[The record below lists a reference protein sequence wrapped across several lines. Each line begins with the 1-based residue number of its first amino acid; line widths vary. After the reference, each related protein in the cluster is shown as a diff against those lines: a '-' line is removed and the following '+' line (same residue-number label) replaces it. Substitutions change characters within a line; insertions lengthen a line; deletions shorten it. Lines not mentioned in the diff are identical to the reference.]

1 MGISK
6 NDLLLENK
14 KLESTI
20 DIVRKQI
27 STLSTDLYDKETKLK
42 EFQKM
47 MWDNKAELDP
57 AEMKTLRTSND
68 LEVFFLE
75 QKAKKFKKLYSIQ
88 NKPYFAR
95 IDFKTNET
103 EDKIYIGIT
112 NVEEDLNYYV
122 YDWRSPICSMFYDY
136 GVGQANYKSPDG
148 IVEGEITL
156 KRQYQI
162 NNGKLDNV
170 FDTTIN
176 IDDEVLQSVLKEN
189 SSEHMKNIVNT
200 IQQEQNAVI
209 RDDKTNNLIVQGIAG
224 SGKTSVALH
233 RIAYLLYKLDYLTS
247 NNVLIFSPNN
257 IFKEYIGN
265 VLPEL
270 GEDNTLIT
278 TFHEFASTYIKEY
291 YRVEPYSEFL
301 ARYYK
306 NEYQNNELIKYKLSD
321 NIIQILENYAKTIT
335 NLTRFIND
343 ITYKEQTISKEEL
356 NDLLKNRYNKF
367 NLFDRFDYI
376 AEKIN
381 NRYYSGKKQ
390 DNVRIKSLLLKN
402 INTTTNM
409 KDIYKSF
416 YDSQEFLNDYNGYFN
431 RNENIKN
438 LNKKVLNYE
447 DSTLFIYLK
456 FLLTNI
462 PYRVSTKLVVIDEAQ
477 DYTLLQYKIIKI
489 LFRNSDFTILGDI
502 NQTINP
508 FYKYDNLNILENIF
522 DGVSKYVEL
531 NKTYRS
537 SPEIIEYSNK
547 ILNLKHSSAVRRNNN
562 IPVEI
567 FDTLDYEIL
576 IDKINYLKNKYNSV
590 AVITK
595 SIEEANLIH
604 DNIQEQI
611 SDINIVDLDTEKFN
625 KNLIIIPAY
634 ASKGLEFD
642 SVIIINN
649 FDKDK
654 YLYYVAVT
662 RSQHELI
669 IFNSTK

>member
-68 LEVFFLE
+68 LEIFFLE

-200 IQQEQNAVI
+200 IQQEQNIVI

-233 RIAYLLYKLDYLTS
+233 RIAYLLYKLEYLTS

-390 DNVRIKSLLLKN
+390 EKVRLKSLLLKN

-447 DSTLFIYLK
+447 DSTLFIYL
-456 FLLTNI
+456 
-462 PYRVSTKLVVIDEAQ
+462 S
-477 DYTLLQYKIIKI
+477 
-489 LFRNSDFTILGDI
+489 
-502 NQTINP
+502 
-508 FYKYDNLNILENIF
+508 
-522 DGVSKYVEL
+522 
-531 NKTYRS
+531 
-537 SPEIIEYSNK
+537 
-547 ILNLKHSSAVRRNNN
+547 
-562 IPVEI
+562 
-567 FDTLDYEIL
+567 
-576 IDKINYLKNKYNSV
+576 
-590 AVITK
+590 
-595 SIEEANLIH
+595 
-604 DNIQEQI
+604 
-611 SDINIVDLDTEKFN
+611 
-625 KNLIIIPAY
+625 
-634 ASKGLEFD
+634 
-642 SVIIINN
+642 
-649 FDKDK
+649 
-654 YLYYVAVT
+654 
-662 RSQHELI
+662 
-669 IFNSTK
+669 

>member
-200 IQQEQNAVI
+200 IQQEQNIVI

-233 RIAYLLYKLDYLTS
+233 RIAYLLYKLEYLTS

-321 NIIQILENYAKTIT
+321 NIIPILENYAKTIT

-381 NRYYSGKKQ
+381 NRYYNGKKQ

-477 DYTLLQYKIIKI
+477 DYTLLQYKIIKL
-489 LFRNSDFTILGDI
+489 LFRNTDFTILGDI

-590 AVITK
+590 AIITK

-611 SDINIVDLDTEKFN
+611 SDINIVDIDTEKFN

>member
-1 MGISK
+1 MSISK

-27 STLSTDLYDKETKLK
+27 SILSTDLYDKETKLR

-95 IDFKTNET
+95 IDFKTNIT

-136 GVGQANYKSPDG
+136 GVGPASYNSPDG
-148 IVEGEITL
+148 KIDGEITL

-162 NNGKLDNV
+162 SDGKLNNV

-200 IQQEQNAVI
+200 IQQEQNVVI

-233 RIAYLLYKLDYLTS
+233 RIAYLLYKLEYLNS

-306 NEYQNNELIKYKLSD
+306 NEYQNNDLIKYKLSD
-321 NIIQILENYAKTIT
+321 NIISILENYAKTIT

-343 ITYKEQTISKEEL
+343 ITYKEQIIPKEEL

-390 DNVRIKSLLLKN
+390 DKVRLKSLLLKN

-456 FLLTNI
+456 FLLTSI

-477 DYTLLQYKIIKI
+477 DYTLLQYKIIKL
-489 LFRNSDFTILGDI
+489 LFRNTDFTILGDV

-508 FYKYDNLNILENIF
+508 FYKYNNLNVLENIF
-522 DGVSKYVEL
+522 DGISKYVEL

-547 ILNLKHSSAVRRNNN
+547 ILDLKHSSAVRRNNN
-562 IPVEI
+562 IPVKI
-567 FDTLDYEIL
+567 YDKLDYNLL
-576 IDKINYLKNKYNSV
+576 INKINELKDKYNSV
-590 AVITK
+590 ALITK
-595 SIEEANLIH
+595 SIEEAQIVY
-604 DNIQEQI
+604 DNIKNKI
-611 SDINIVDLDTEKFN
+611 NDINIVDIDTDKFN
-625 KNLIIIPAY
+625 KNFLIIPAY

-642 SVIIINN
+642 SVIIVNN

-669 IFNSTK
+669 IFNNK

>member
-6 NDLLLENK
+6 NDLLLEIK
-14 KLESTI
+14 RLESTI
-20 DIVRKQI
+20 DIIRNEI
-27 STLSTDLYDKETKLK
+27 SNLSTDLYDKETKLR

-68 LEVFFLE
+68 MEVFFLE
-75 QKAKKFKKLYSIQ
+75 QKAKKFKKLYQIK
-88 NKPYFAR
+88 NKPYFGR
-95 IDFKTNET
+95 IDFEVIEGKNEV
-103 EDKIYIGIT
+103 YIGIT
-112 NVEEDLNYYV
+112 NVEKNLNYYV
-122 YDWRSPICSMFYDY
+122 YDWRSPICSLFYDF
-136 GVGQANYKSPDG
+136 GVEDAYYIAPEGRIDG
-148 IVEGEITL
+148 KVTL

-162 NNGKLDNV
+162 KDAVLDNV

-176 IDDEVLQSVLKEN
+176 IDDDVLQTVLKEN

-200 IQQEQNAVI
+200 IQKEQNEVI

-233 RIAYLLYKLDYLTS
+233 RIAYLLYKLEYLNS

-257 IFKEYIGN
+257 IFQEYISN

-278 TFHEFASTYIKEY
+278 TFHEFASKYISEY
-291 YRVEPYSEFL
+291 WRVEPYSEFL

-306 NEYQNNELIKYKLSD
+306 KELQNNELIKFKLSD
-321 NIIQILENYAKTIT
+321 KIITLLEKYA
-335 NLTRFIND
+335 NMLTKLCCFTND
-343 ITYKEQTISKEEL
+343 IVYQEQIIDKHEL
-356 NDLLKNRYNKF
+356 NELLKETFSKF
-367 NLFDRFDYI
+367 NLFDRFDFI

-381 NRYYSGKKQ
+381 NRYFKGKKQ
-390 DNVRIKSLLLKN
+390 DRVRIKSLLLKN
-402 INTTTNM
+402 INVTTNI
-409 KDIYKSF
+409 KTLYKEF
-416 YDSQEFLNDYNGYFN
+416 FDSQEFLESYDGYFN

-447 DSTLFIYLK
+447 DSSLFIYLK
-456 FLLTNI
+456 FLLTSI
-462 PYRVSTKLVVIDEAQ
+462 PYKVSTKLVVIDEAQ
-477 DYTLLQYKIIKI
+477 DYTLLQYKIIKSI
-489 LFRNSDFTILGDI
+489 FKNANFTILGDI

-508 FYKYDNLNILENIF
+508 YYKYENLNIIEDLFSN
-522 DGVSKYVEL
+522 VSKYIEL

-537 SPEIIEYSNK
+537 SKEIIEYSNN
-547 ILNLKHSSAVRRNNN
+547 ILGLNHACAVRRENNV
-562 IPVEI
+562 PVRI
-567 FDTLDYEIL
+567 YDKLDYDL
-576 IDKINYLKNKYNSV
+576 LVTNINELRKKYNKV

-595 SIEEANLIH
+595 SIDEAKLIKEH
-604 DNIQEQI
+604 IVGSI
-611 SDINIVDLDTEKFN
+611 IDIDIVDIDSENFN
-625 KNLIIIPAY
+625 KNLLIIPAY
-634 ASKGLEFD
+634 AAKGLEFD

-649 FDKDK
+649 FNEDK

-669 IFNSTK
+669 IFNSTN

>member
-1 MGISK
+1 MSISK
-6 NDLLLENK
+6 NDLLLEK
-14 KLESTI
+14 QKLESTI
-20 DIVRKQI
+20 SIVRKQI
-27 STLSTDLYDKETKLK
+27 SILSADLYDKETKLR

-57 AEMKTLRTSND
+57 AEMKTLRSSND

-95 IDFKTNET
+95 IDFKTNNIL
-103 EDKIYIGIT
+103 DKIYIGIT

-136 GVGQANYKSPDG
+136 GVGVASYNSPDG
-148 IVEGEITL
+148 KIDGEIIL

-162 NNGKLDNV
+162 SDGKLDNV

-176 IDDEVLQSVLKEN
+176 IDDDVLQSVLKEN

-200 IQQEQNAVI
+200 IQQEQNVVI

-233 RIAYLLYKLDYLTS
+233 RIAYLLYKLEYLNS

-306 NEYQNNELIKYKLSD
+306 NEYQNNDLIKYKLSD
-321 NIIQILENYAKTIT
+321 EIIPILENYAKTIT
-335 NLTRFIND
+335 NLTRFINN
-343 ITYKEQTISKEEL
+343 ITYKEQVIDKEEL
-356 NDLLKNRYNKF
+356 NDLLHNRYNKF

-381 NRYYSGKKQ
+381 NRYYDGKKQ
-390 DNVRIKSLLLKN
+390 DKVRLKALLLKN
-402 INTTTNM
+402 INITIKM

-416 YDSQEFLNDYNGYFN
+416 FDSQEFLNNYKGYFN
-431 RNENIKN
+431 RSENIKK

-456 FLLTNI
+456 FLLSSI

-477 DYTLLQYKIIKI
+477 DYTLLQYKIIKL
-489 LFRNSDFTILGDI
+489 LFRNTDFTILGDV

-508 FYKYDNLNILENIF
+508 FYKYDNLNILEDVF
-522 DGVSKYVEL
+522 DGESKYVEL

-547 ILNLKHSSAVRRNNN
+547 ILGLKYFSAVRRNNN
-562 IPVEI
+562 IPVKVY
-567 FDTLDYEIL
+567 DKVDYKL
-576 IDKINYLKNKYNSV
+576 LTDKINDLRSKYNSV
-590 AVITK
+590 ALITK
-595 SIEEANLIH
+595 SIEEAQIIY
-604 DNIQEQI
+604 DNIKSNI
-611 SDINIVDLDTEKFN
+611 SDINIVDIDTDKFN
-625 KNLIIIPAY
+625 KNFLIIPAY

-669 IFNSTK
+669 IFNNN

>member
-1 MGISK
+1 MSISK

-27 STLSTDLYDKETKLK
+27 SILSTDLYDKETKLR

-95 IDFKTNET
+95 IDFKTNIT

-148 IVEGEITL
+148 IIEGEITL

-162 NNGKLDNV
+162 SDGKLDNV

-200 IQQEQNAVI
+200 IQQEQNVVI

-233 RIAYLLYKLDYLTS
+233 RIAYLLYKLEYLNS

-306 NEYQNNELIKYKLSD
+306 NEYQNNDLIKYKLSD
-321 NIIQILENYAKTIT
+321 NIIPILENYAKTIT

-343 ITYKEQTISKEEL
+343 IKYKEQIISKEEL

-390 DNVRIKSLLLKN
+390 EKVRLKSLLLKN

-409 KDIYKSF
+409 KDVYKSF

-431 RNENIKN
+431 RNEHIKN

-456 FLLTNI
+456 FLLTSI

-477 DYTLLQYKIIKI
+477 DYTLLQYKIIKL
-489 LFRNSDFTILGDI
+489 LFRNTDFTILGDV

-522 DGVSKYVEL
+522 DGISKYVEL

-547 ILNLKHSSAVRRNNN
+547 ILDLKHSSAVRRNNN
-562 IPVEI
+562 IPI
-567 FDTLDYEIL
+567 KTYDKLDYNLL
-576 IDKINYLKNKYNSV
+576 INKINELKYKYNSV
-590 AVITK
+590 AIITK
-595 SIEEANLIH
+595 SIDEAQIVYG
-604 DNIQEQI
+604 NIKNI
-611 SDINIVDLDTEKFN
+611 INDINIVDIDTDKFN
-625 KNLIIIPAY
+625 KNFLIIPAY

-669 IFNSTK
+669 IFNNK

>member
-1 MGISK
+1 MSISK
-6 NDLLLENK
+6 NDLLLEK
-14 KLESTI
+14 QKLESTI
-20 DIVRKQI
+20 SIVRKQI
-27 STLSTDLYDKETKLK
+27 SILSADLYDKETKLR

-57 AEMKTLRTSND
+57 AEMKTLRSSND

-95 IDFKTNET
+95 IDFKTNNILN
-103 EDKIYIGIT
+103 KIYIGIT

-136 GVGQANYKSPDG
+136 GVGVASYNSPDG
-148 IVEGEITL
+148 KIDGEIIL

-162 NNGKLDNV
+162 SDGKLDNV

-176 IDDEVLQSVLKEN
+176 IDDDVLQSVLKEN

-200 IQQEQNAVI
+200 IQQEQNVVI

-233 RIAYLLYKLDYLTS
+233 RIAYLLYKLEYLNS

-306 NEYQNNELIKYKLSD
+306 NEYQNNDLIKYKLSD
-321 NIIQILENYAKTIT
+321 EIIPILENYAKTII
-335 NLTRFIND
+335 NLTRFINN
-343 ITYKEQTISKEEL
+343 ITYKEQVIDKEEL
-356 NDLLKNRYNKF
+356 NDLLHNRYNKF

-381 NRYYSGKKQ
+381 NRYYDGKKQ
-390 DNVRIKSLLLKN
+390 DKVRLKALLLKN
-402 INTTTNM
+402 INITIKM

-416 YDSQEFLNDYNGYFN
+416 FDSQEFLNNYKGYFN
-431 RNENIKN
+431 RSENIKN

-456 FLLTNI
+456 FLLSSI

-477 DYTLLQYKIIKI
+477 DYTLLQYKIIKL
-489 LFRNSDFTILGDI
+489 LFRNTDFTILGDV

-508 FYKYDNLNILENIF
+508 FYKYDNLNILEDVF
-522 DGVSKYVEL
+522 DGESKYVEL

-547 ILNLKHSSAVRRNNN
+547 ILGLKHFSAVRRNNN
-562 IPVEI
+562 IPVKVY
-567 FDTLDYEIL
+567 DKVDYKLL
-576 IDKINYLKNKYNSV
+576 IDKINNLRSKYNSV
-590 AVITK
+590 ALITK
-595 SIEEANLIH
+595 SIEEAQIIY
-604 DNIQEQI
+604 DNIKSNI
-611 SDINIVDLDTEKFN
+611 SDINIVDIDTDKFN
-625 KNLIIIPAY
+625 KNFLIIPAY

-669 IFNSTK
+669 IFNNN

>member
-1 MGISK
+1 MSISK
-6 NDLLLENK
+6 NDLLLEK
-14 KLESTI
+14 QKLESTI
-20 DIVRKQI
+20 SIVRKQI
-27 STLSTDLYDKETKLK
+27 SILSADLYDKETKLR

-57 AEMKTLRTSND
+57 AEMKTLRSSND

-95 IDFKTNET
+95 IDFKTNNIL
-103 EDKIYIGIT
+103 DKIYIGIT

-136 GVGQANYKSPDG
+136 GVGVASYNSPDG
-148 IVEGEITL
+148 KIDGEIIL

-162 NNGKLDNV
+162 SDGKLDNV

-176 IDDEVLQSVLKEN
+176 IDDDVLQKVLKEN

-200 IQQEQNAVI
+200 IQQEQNVVI

-233 RIAYLLYKLDYLTS
+233 RIAYLLYKLEYLNS

-291 YRVEPYSEFL
+291 YRVESYSEFL

-306 NEYQNNELIKYKLSD
+306 NEYQNNDLIKYKLSD
-321 NIIQILENYAKTIT
+321 EIIPILENYAKTIT
-335 NLTRFIND
+335 NLTRFINN
-343 ITYKEQTISKEEL
+343 ITYKEQVIDKEEL
-356 NDLLKNRYNKF
+356 NDLLHNRYNKF
-367 NLFDRFDYI
+367 NLFDKFDYI

-381 NRYYSGKKQ
+381 NRYYDGKKQ
-390 DNVRIKSLLLKN
+390 DKVRLKALLLKN
-402 INTTTNM
+402 INITIKM

-416 YDSQEFLNDYNGYFN
+416 FDSQEFLNNYKGYFN

-456 FLLTNI
+456 FLLSNI

-477 DYTLLQYKIIKI
+477 DYTLLQYKIIKL
-489 LFRNSDFTILGDI
+489 LFRNTDFTILGDV

-508 FYKYDNLNILENIF
+508 FYKYNNLNMLENVF

-547 ILNLKHSSAVRRNNN
+547 ILGLKYFSAVRRNNN
-562 IPVEI
+562 IPVKVY
-567 FDTLDYEIL
+567 DKVDYKL
-576 IDKINYLKNKYNSV
+576 LTDKINDLRSKYNSV
-590 AVITK
+590 ALITK
-595 SIEEANLIH
+595 SIEEA
-604 DNIQEQI
+604 QI
-611 SDINIVDLDTEKFN
+611 IYDNIVDIDTDKFN
-625 KNLIIIPAY
+625 KNFLIIPAY

-669 IFNSTK
+669 IFNNN

>member
-1 MGISK
+1 MSISK

-27 STLSTDLYDKETKLK
+27 SILSTDLYDKETKLR

-95 IDFKTNET
+95 IDFKTNIT

-148 IVEGEITL
+148 IIEGEITL

-162 NNGKLDNV
+162 SDGKLDNV
-170 FDTTIN
+170 FDTNIN

-189 SSEHMKNIVNT
+189 SSEYMKNIVNT
-200 IQQEQNAVI
+200 IQQEQNVVI

-233 RIAYLLYKLDYLTS
+233 RIAYLLYKLEYLNS

-306 NEYQNNELIKYKLSD
+306 NEYQNNDLIKYKLSD
-321 NIIQILENYAKTIT
+321 EIIPILENYAKTIT

-343 ITYKEQTISKEEL
+343 ITYKEQIISKEEL

-390 DNVRIKSLLLKN
+390 EKVRLKSLLLKN
-402 INTTTNM
+402 INTSTNM
-409 KDIYKSF
+409 KDVYKSF

-456 FLLTNI
+456 FLLTSI

-477 DYTLLQYKIIKI
+477 DYTLLQYKIIKL
-489 LFRNSDFTILGDI
+489 LFRNTDFTILGDV

-522 DGVSKYVEL
+522 DGISKYVEL

-537 SPEIIEYSNK
+537 TPEIIEYSNK
-547 ILNLKHSSAVRRNNN
+547 ILDLKHSSAVRRNNN
-562 IPVEI
+562 IPI
-567 FDTLDYEIL
+567 KTYDKLDYNLL
-576 IDKINYLKNKYNSV
+576 INKINELKYKYNSV
-590 AVITK
+590 AIITK
-595 SIEEANLIH
+595 SIDEAQIVYG
-604 DNIQEQI
+604 NIKNKI
-611 SDINIVDLDTEKFN
+611 NDINIVDIDTDKFN
-625 KNLIIIPAY
+625 KNFLIIPAY

-669 IFNSTK
+669 IFNNK

>member
-189 SSEHMKNIVNT
+189 SSEYMKNIVNT
-200 IQQEQNAVI
+200 IQQEQNVVI

-390 DNVRIKSLLLKN
+390 DNVRIKSLLLKT

-409 KDIYKSF
+409 KDIYISF

>member
-200 IQQEQNAVI
+200 IQQEQNIVI

-233 RIAYLLYKLDYLTS
+233 RIAYLLYKLEYLTS

-291 YRVEPYSEFL
+291 YRVEPYCEFL

-376 AEKIN
+376 VEKIN

-489 LFRNSDFTILGDI
+489 LFRNTDFTILGDI

-537 SPEIIEYSNK
+537 SSKIIEYSNK

-611 SDINIVDLDTEKFN
+611 SDINIVDIDTEKFN

-669 IFNSTK
+669 IFNIK

>member
-1 MGISK
+1 MSISK

-27 STLSTDLYDKETKLK
+27 SILSTDLYDKETKLR

-95 IDFKTNET
+95 IDFKTNIT

-148 IVEGEITL
+148 IIEGEITL

-162 NNGKLDNV
+162 SDGKLDNV

-176 IDDEVLQSVLKEN
+176 IDDEVLQTVLKEN
-189 SSEHMKNIVNT
+189 SSEYMKNIVNT
-200 IQQEQNAVI
+200 IQQEQNVVI

-233 RIAYLLYKLDYLTS
+233 RIAYLLYKLEYLNS

-306 NEYQNNELIKYKLSD
+306 NEYQNNDLIKYKLSD
-321 NIIQILENYAKTIT
+321 NIIPILENYAKTIT

-343 ITYKEQTISKEEL
+343 ITYKEQIISKEEL
-356 NDLLKNRYNKF
+356 NNLLKNRYNKF

-390 DNVRIKSLLLKN
+390 EKVRLKSLLLKN
-402 INTTTNM
+402 INTSTNM
-409 KDIYKSF
+409 KDVYKSF

-456 FLLTNI
+456 FLLTSI

-477 DYTLLQYKIIKI
+477 DYTLLQYKIIKL
-489 LFRNSDFTILGDI
+489 LFRNTDFTILGDV

-522 DGVSKYVEL
+522 DGISKYVEL

-547 ILNLKHSSAVRRNNN
+547 ILDLKHSSAVRRNNN
-562 IPVEI
+562 IPI
-567 FDTLDYEIL
+567 KTYDKLDYNLL
-576 IDKINYLKNKYNSV
+576 INKINELKYKYNNVAIITRSIDEAQIVYGNIKNKIN
-590 AVITK
+590 
-595 SIEEANLIH
+595 
-604 DNIQEQI
+604 
-611 SDINIVDLDTEKFN
+611 DINIVDIDTDKFN
-625 KNLIIIPAY
+625 KNFLIIPAY

-669 IFNSTK
+669 IFNNK

>member
-200 IQQEQNAVI
+200 IQQEQNIVI

-233 RIAYLLYKLDYLTS
+233 RIAYLLYKLEYLTS

-376 AEKIN
+376 VEKIN

-477 DYTLLQYKIIKI
+477 DYTLLQYEIIKL
-489 LFRNSDFTILGDI
+489 LFRNTDFTILGDI

-508 FYKYDNLNILENIF
+508 FYKYNNLNILENIF

-595 SIEEANLIH
+595 SIEEANLIY

-611 SDINIVDLDTEKFN
+611 SDINIVDIDTEKFN

-649 FDKDK
+649 FDKNK

>member
-1 MGISK
+1 MSISK

-27 STLSTDLYDKETKLK
+27 SILSTDLYDKETKLR

-95 IDFKTNET
+95 IDFKTNIT

-148 IVEGEITL
+148 IIEGEITL

-162 NNGKLDNV
+162 SDGKLDNV

-176 IDDEVLQSVLKEN
+176 IDDEVLQTVLKEN
-189 SSEHMKNIVNT
+189 SSEYMKNIVNT
-200 IQQEQNAVI
+200 IQQEQNVVI

-233 RIAYLLYKLDYLTS
+233 RIAYLLYKLEYLNS

-306 NEYQNNELIKYKLSD
+306 NEYQNNDLIKYKLSD
-321 NIIQILENYAKTIT
+321 NIISILENYAKTIT

-343 ITYKEQTISKEEL
+343 ITYKEQIISKEEL
-356 NDLLKNRYNKF
+356 NNLLKNRYNKF

-390 DNVRIKSLLLKN
+390 EKVRLKSLLLKN
-402 INTTTNM
+402 INTSTNM
-409 KDIYKSF
+409 KDVYKSF

-456 FLLTNI
+456 FLLTSI

-477 DYTLLQYKIIKI
+477 DYTLLQYKIIKL
-489 LFRNSDFTILGDI
+489 LFRNTDFTILGDV

-522 DGVSKYVEL
+522 DGISKYVEL

-547 ILNLKHSSAVRRNNN
+547 ILDLKHSSAVRRNNN
-562 IPVEI
+562 IPI
-567 FDTLDYEIL
+567 KTYDKLDYNLL
-576 IDKINYLKNKYNSV
+576 INKINELKYKYNSV
-590 AVITK
+590 AIITK
-595 SIEEANLIH
+595 SIDEAQIVYG
-604 DNIQEQI
+604 NIKNKI
-611 SDINIVDLDTEKFN
+611 NDINIVDIDTDKFN
-625 KNLIIIPAY
+625 KNFLIIPAY

-669 IFNSTK
+669 IFNNK

>member
-1 MGISK
+1 MSISK

-27 STLSTDLYDKETKLK
+27 SILSTDLYDKETKLR

-95 IDFKTNET
+95 IDFKTNIT

-148 IVEGEITL
+148 IIEGEITL

-162 NNGKLDNV
+162 SDGKLDNV

-176 IDDEVLQSVLKEN
+176 IDDEVLQTVLKEN
-189 SSEHMKNIVNT
+189 SSEYMKNIVNT
-200 IQQEQNAVI
+200 IQQEQNIVI

-233 RIAYLLYKLDYLTS
+233 RIAYLLYKLEYLNS

-306 NEYQNNELIKYKLSD
+306 NEYQNNDLIKYKLSD
-321 NIIQILENYAKTIT
+321 NIIPILENYAKTIT

-343 ITYKEQTISKEEL
+343 ITYKEQIISKEEL

-390 DNVRIKSLLLKN
+390 EKVRLKSLLLKN
-402 INTTTNM
+402 INTSTNM
-409 KDIYKSF
+409 KDVYKSF

-456 FLLTNI
+456 FLLTSI

-477 DYTLLQYKIIKI
+477 DYTLLQYKIIKL
-489 LFRNSDFTILGDI
+489 LFRNTDFTILGDV

-522 DGVSKYVEL
+522 DGISKYVEL

-547 ILNLKHSSAVRRNNN
+547 ILDLKHSSAVRRNNN
-562 IPVEI
+562 IPI
-567 FDTLDYEIL
+567 KTYDKLDYNLL
-576 IDKINYLKNKYNSV
+576 INKINELKYKYNSV
-590 AVITK
+590 AIITK
-595 SIEEANLIH
+595 SIDEAQIVYG
-604 DNIQEQI
+604 NIKNKI
-611 SDINIVDLDTEKFN
+611 NDINIVDIDTDKFN
-625 KNLIIIPAY
+625 KNFLIIPAY

-669 IFNSTK
+669 IFNNK

>member
-200 IQQEQNAVI
+200 IQQEQNVVI

-343 ITYKEQTISKEEL
+343 ITYKEQTIPKEEL

-390 DNVRIKSLLLKN
+390 DNVRIKSLLLKT

-477 DYTLLQYKIIKI
+477 DYTLLQYKIIKL
-489 LFRNSDFTILGDI
+489 LFRNTDFTILGDI

-562 IPVEI
+562 IPVNI
-567 FDTLDYEIL
+567 FDKLDYNLL

-611 SDINIVDLDTEKFN
+611 SDINIVDIDTEKFN

-669 IFNSTK
+669 IFNTK

>member
-1 MGISK
+1 MSISK

-27 STLSTDLYDKETKLK
+27 SILSTDLYDKETKLR

-47 MWDNKAELDP
+47 MWDNKVELDP

-95 IDFKTNET
+95 IDFKTNIT

-148 IVEGEITL
+148 IIEGEITL

-162 NNGKLDNV
+162 SDGKLDNV

-200 IQQEQNAVI
+200 IQQEQHVVI

-233 RIAYLLYKLDYLTS
+233 RIAYLLYKLEYLNS

-291 YRVEPYSEFL
+291 YRVKPYSEFL

-306 NEYQNNELIKYKLSD
+306 NEYQNNDLIKYKLSD
-321 NIIQILENYAKTIT
+321 EIIPILENYAKTIT

-343 ITYKEQTISKEEL
+343 ITYKEQIISKEEL

-390 DNVRIKSLLLKN
+390 EKVRLKSLLLKN

-456 FLLTNI
+456 FLLTSI

-477 DYTLLQYKIIKI
+477 DYTLLQYKIIKL
-489 LFRNSDFTILGDI
+489 LFRNTDFTILGDV

-522 DGVSKYVEL
+522 DGISKYVEL

-547 ILNLKHSSAVRRNNN
+547 ILDLKHSSAVRRNNN
-562 IPVEI
+562 IPI
-567 FDTLDYEIL
+567 KTYDKLDYNLL
-576 IDKINYLKNKYNSV
+576 INKINELKYKYNSV
-590 AVITK
+590 AIITK
-595 SIEEANLIH
+595 SIEEAQIVYG
-604 DNIQEQI
+604 NIKNKI
-611 SDINIVDLDTEKFN
+611 NDINIVDIDTDRFN
-625 KNLIIIPAY
+625 KNFLIIPAY

-669 IFNSTK
+669 IFNNK

>member
-1 MGISK
+1 MSISK

-20 DIVRKQI
+20 DVVREQI
-27 STLSTDLYDKETKLK
+27 SILSTDLYDKETKLR

-47 MWDNKAELDP
+47 MWDNKAELDT

-95 IDFKTNET
+95 IDFKTGSNLDE
-103 EDKIYIGIT
+103 IYIGIT
-112 NVEEDLNYYV
+112 NVEKNLNYYV
-122 YDWRSPICSMFYDY
+122 YDWRSPICSMFYDC
-136 GVGQANYKSPDG
+136 GVGSASYDSPDG
-148 IVEGEITL
+148 KIEGKITL

-176 IDDEVLQSVLKEN
+176 IDDDVLQSVLKEN
-189 SSEHMKNIVNT
+189 SSDHMKNIVNT
-200 IQQEQNAVI
+200 IQQEQNVVI

-233 RIAYLLYKLDYLTS
+233 RIAYLLYKLEYLNS
-247 NNVLIFSPNN
+247 NNILIFSPNN

-306 NEYQNNELIKYKLSD
+306 NEYQNNDLIKYKLSD
-321 NIIQILENYAKTIT
+321 EIVSVLENYAKTIT

-343 ITYKEQTISKEEL
+343 ITYKEQIIDKEEL
-356 NDLLKNRYNKF
+356 NDLLHHRYDKF

-381 NRYYSGKKQ
+381 NRYYNGKKQ
-390 DNVRIKSLLLKN
+390 DKVRIKSLLLKN
-402 INTTTNM
+402 INTTINM

-416 YDSQEFLNDYNGYFN
+416 FDSQEFLNNYKGYFN
-431 RNENIKN
+431 RSENIKN

-456 FLLTNI
+456 FLLSNI

-477 DYTLLQYKIIKI
+477 DYTLLQYKIIKL
-489 LFRNSDFTILGDI
+489 LFRNTDFTILGDV

-508 FYKYDNLNILENIF
+508 FYKYDNLNTLEDVF
-522 DGVSKYVEL
+522 DGESKYVEL

-547 ILNLKHSSAVRRNNN
+547 ILGLKHFSAVRRNNN
-562 IPVEI
+562 IPVKI
-567 FDTLDYEIL
+567 YDKVDYKLL
-576 IDKINYLKNKYNSV
+576 IDKINDLKSKYNSV
-590 AVITK
+590 ALITK
-595 SIEEANLIH
+595 SIEEAQIIY
-604 DNIQEQI
+604 DNIKSTI
-611 SDINIVDLDTEKFN
+611 SDINIVDTDKFN
-625 KNLIIIPAY
+625 KNFLIIPAY

-654 YLYYVAVT
+654 YLYYVATT

-669 IFNSTK
+669 IFNNN

>member
-1 MGISK
+1 MSISK

-20 DIVRKQI
+20 DIVRKQLSI
-27 STLSTDLYDKETKLK
+27 LSTDLYDKETKLR

-95 IDFKTNET
+95 IDFKTNIT

-148 IVEGEITL
+148 IIEGEITL

-162 NNGKLDNV
+162 SDGKLDNV

-176 IDDEVLQSVLKEN
+176 IDDEVLQTVLKEN
-189 SSEHMKNIVNT
+189 SSEYMKNIVNT
-200 IQQEQNAVI
+200 IQQEQNVVI

-233 RIAYLLYKLDYLTS
+233 RIAYLLYKLEYLNS

-306 NEYQNNELIKYKLSD
+306 NEYQNNDLIKYKLSD
-321 NIIQILENYAKTIT
+321 NIIPILENYAKTIT

-343 ITYKEQTISKEEL
+343 ITYKEQIISKEEL

-390 DNVRIKSLLLKN
+390 EKVRLKSLLLKN
-402 INTTTNM
+402 INTSTNM
-409 KDIYKSF
+409 KDVYKSF

-456 FLLTNI
+456 FLLTSI

-477 DYTLLQYKIIKI
+477 DYTLLQYKIIKL
-489 LFRNSDFTILGDI
+489 LFRNTDFTILGDV

-522 DGVSKYVEL
+522 DGISKYVEL

-547 ILNLKHSSAVRRNNN
+547 ILDLKHSSAVRRNNN
-562 IPVEI
+562 IPI
-567 FDTLDYEIL
+567 KTYDKLDYNLL
-576 IDKINYLKNKYNSV
+576 INKINELKYKYNSV
-590 AVITK
+590 AIITK
-595 SIEEANLIH
+595 SIDEAQIVYG
-604 DNIQEQI
+604 NIKNKI
-611 SDINIVDLDTEKFN
+611 NDINIVDIDTDKFN
-625 KNLIIIPAY
+625 KNFLIIPAY

-669 IFNSTK
+669 IFNNK

>member
-6 NDLLLENK
+6 SDLILENN

-20 DIVRKQI
+20 DIIRNEI
-27 STLSTDLYDKETKLK
+27 SNLSTDLYDKETKLR
-42 EFQKM
+42 EFQTM
-47 MWDNKAELDP
+47 MWDNRTELDP

-68 LEVFFLE
+68 MEVFFLE
-75 QKAKKFKKLYSIQ
+75 QKAKKFKKLYQVQ
-88 NKPYFAR
+88 NKPYFGR
-95 IDFKTNET
+95 IDFESTEGKNEV
-103 EDKIYIGIT
+103 YIGIT
-112 NVEEDLNYYV
+112 NVSNDLNYYV
-122 YDWRSPICSMFYDY
+122 YDWRSPICSMFYDF
-136 GVGQANYKSPDG
+136 GVEDAYYIAPEGKIDG
-148 IVEGEITL
+148 KITL

-162 NNGKLDNV
+162 KDAKLDNV
-170 FDTTIN
+170 FDTTMN
-176 IDDEVLQSVLKEN
+176 IDDDVLQNVLKEN

-200 IQQEQNAVI
+200 IQKEQNLVI

-233 RIAYLLYKLDYLTS
+233 RIAYLLYKIEYLNS

-257 IFKEYIGN
+257 IFQEYISN

-291 YRVEPYSEFL
+291 WRVEPYSLFL

-306 NEYQNNELIKYKLSD
+306 NEYQNNDLIKFKLSD
-321 NIIQILENYAKTIT
+321 EIVPILENYAKTIT
-335 NLTRFIND
+335 NLCRFTND
-343 ITYKEQTISKEEL
+343 ITYKEIIIDKNEL
-356 NDLLKNRYNKF
+356 NNLLKIRFDKF
-367 NLFDRFDYI
+367 NLFTRFDYI

-381 NRYYSGKKQ
+381 NRYFKGKKQ
-390 DNVRIKSLLLKN
+390 DKVRIKSLLLKS
-402 INTTTNM
+402 INVTTNL
-409 KDIYKSF
+409 KEIYKEF
-416 YDSQEFLNDYNGYFN
+416 FDSQEFLNAYTGYFN

-456 FLLTNI
+456 FLLTDI
-462 PYRVSTKLVVIDEAQ
+462 PYKVRTKLVVIDEAQ
-477 DYTLLQYKIIKI
+477 DYTYLQYKIIKT
-489 LFRNSDFTILGDI
+489 LFKNANFTILGDV

-508 FYKYDNLNILENIF
+508 FYKYDNLNILNDIF
-522 DGVSKYVEL
+522 NTSTKYIEL
-531 NKTYRS
+531 TKTYRS
-537 SPEIIEYSNK
+537 SKEIIDYSNK
-547 ILNLKHSSAVRRNNN
+547 ILGLDHTCAVRKENN
-562 IPVEI
+562 IPVKVYNEMNYNTLIKEI
-567 FDTLDYEIL
+567 
-576 IDKINYLKNKYNSV
+576 KRLKNIYNNL

-595 SIEEANLIH
+595 SIDEANIIYKSISEKIN
-604 DNIQEQI
+604 NINLV
-611 SDINIVDLDTEKFN
+611 DIDSEKFN
-625 KNLIIIPAY
+625 KNLVIMPAY
-634 ASKGLEFD
+634 AAKGLEFD

-662 RSQHELI
+662 RAQHELI

>member
-1 MGISK
+1 MSISK

-20 DIVRKQI
+20 DVVREQI
-27 STLSTDLYDKETKLK
+27 SILSTDLYDKETKLR

-95 IDFKTNET
+95 IDFKTGSNLDE
-103 EDKIYIGIT
+103 IYIGIT
-112 NVEEDLNYYV
+112 NVEKNLNYYV
-122 YDWRSPICSMFYDY
+122 YDWRSPICSMFYDC
-136 GVGQANYKSPDG
+136 GVGSASYDSPDG
-148 IVEGEITL
+148 KIEGEITL

-176 IDDEVLQSVLKEN
+176 IDDDVLQSVLKEN
-189 SSEHMKNIVNT
+189 SSDHMKNIVNT
-200 IQQEQNAVI
+200 IQQEQNVVI

-233 RIAYLLYKLDYLTS
+233 RIAYLLYKLEYLNS
-247 NNVLIFSPNN
+247 NNILIFSPNN

-306 NEYQNNELIKYKLSD
+306 NEYQNNDLIKYKLSD
-321 NIIQILENYAKTIT
+321 EIVSVLENYAKTIT

-343 ITYKEQTISKEEL
+343 ITYKEQIIDKEEL
-356 NDLLKNRYNKF
+356 NDLLHHRYDKF

-381 NRYYSGKKQ
+381 NRYYNGKKQ
-390 DNVRIKSLLLKN
+390 DKVRIKSLLLKN
-402 INTTTNM
+402 INTTINM

-416 YDSQEFLNDYNGYFN
+416 FDSQEFLNNYKGYFN
-431 RNENIKN
+431 RSENIKN

-456 FLLTNI
+456 FLFSNI

-477 DYTLLQYKIIKI
+477 DYTLLQYKIIKL
-489 LFRNSDFTILGDI
+489 LFRNTDFTILGDV

-508 FYKYDNLNILENIF
+508 FYKYDNLNTLEDVF
-522 DGVSKYVEL
+522 DGESKYVEL

-547 ILNLKHSSAVRRNNN
+547 ILGLKHFSAVRRNNN
-562 IPVEI
+562 IPVKI
-567 FDTLDYEIL
+567 YDKVDYKLL
-576 IDKINYLKNKYNSV
+576 IDKINDLKSKYNSV
-590 AVITK
+590 ALITK
-595 SIEEANLIH
+595 SIEEAQIIY
-604 DNIQEQI
+604 DNIKSTI
-611 SDINIVDLDTEKFN
+611 SDINIVDTDKFN
-625 KNLIIIPAY
+625 KNFLIIPAY

-654 YLYYVAVT
+654 YLYYVATT

-669 IFNSTK
+669 IFNNN

>member
-1 MGISK
+1 MSISK

-27 STLSTDLYDKETKLK
+27 SILSTDLYDKETKLR

-95 IDFKTNET
+95 IDFKTNIT

-148 IVEGEITL
+148 IIEGEITL

-162 NNGKLDNV
+162 SDGKLDNV

-176 IDDEVLQSVLKEN
+176 IDDEVLQTVLKEN
-189 SSEHMKNIVNT
+189 SSEYMKNIVNT
-200 IQQEQNAVI
+200 IQQEQNIVI

-233 RIAYLLYKLDYLTS
+233 RIAYLLYKLEYLNS

-306 NEYQNNELIKYKLSD
+306 NEYQNNDLIKYKLSD
-321 NIIQILENYAKTIT
+321 NIIPILENYAKTIT

-343 ITYKEQTISKEEL
+343 ITYKEQIIFKEEL

-390 DNVRIKSLLLKN
+390 EKVRLKSLLLKN
-402 INTTTNM
+402 INTSTNM
-409 KDIYKSF
+409 KDVYKSF

-456 FLLTNI
+456 FLLTSI

-477 DYTLLQYKIIKI
+477 DYTLLQYKIIKL
-489 LFRNSDFTILGDI
+489 LFRNTDFTILGDV

-522 DGVSKYVEL
+522 DGISKYVEL

-547 ILNLKHSSAVRRNNN
+547 ILDLKHSSAVRRNNN
-562 IPVEI
+562 IPI
-567 FDTLDYEIL
+567 KTYDKLDYNLL
-576 IDKINYLKNKYNSV
+576 INKINELKYKYNSV
-590 AVITK
+590 AIITK
-595 SIEEANLIH
+595 SIDEAQIVYG
-604 DNIQEQI
+604 NIKNKI
-611 SDINIVDLDTEKFN
+611 NDINIVDIDTDKFN
-625 KNLIIIPAY
+625 KNFLIIPAY

-669 IFNSTK
+669 IFNNK

>member
-200 IQQEQNAVI
+200 IQQEQNVVI

-233 RIAYLLYKLDYLTS
+233 RIAYLLYKLEYLTS

-381 NRYYSGKKQ
+381 NRYYNGKKQ

-477 DYTLLQYKIIKI
+477 DYTLLQYKIIKL
-489 LFRNSDFTILGDI
+489 LFRNTDFTILGDI

-522 DGVSKYVEL
+522 DGVSKYIEL

-547 ILNLKHSSAVRRNNN
+547 ILNLKHSSAIRRNNN

-604 DNIQEQI
+604 YNIKEQI
-611 SDINIVDLDTEKFN
+611 SDINIVDIDTEKFN

>member
-1 MGISK
+1 MSISK

-27 STLSTDLYDKETKLK
+27 SILSTDLYDKETKLR

-95 IDFKTNET
+95 IDFKTNIT

-148 IVEGEITL
+148 IIEGEITL

-162 NNGKLDNV
+162 SDGKLDNV

-176 IDDEVLQSVLKEN
+176 IDDEVLQTVLKEN
-189 SSEHMKNIVNT
+189 SSEYMKNIVNT
-200 IQQEQNAVI
+200 IQQEQNVVI

-233 RIAYLLYKLDYLTS
+233 RIAYLLYKLEYLNS

-306 NEYQNNELIKYKLSD
+306 NEYQNNDLIKYKLSD
-321 NIIQILENYAKTIT
+321 NIIPILENYAKTIT

-343 ITYKEQTISKEEL
+343 ITYKEQIISKEEL

-390 DNVRIKSLLLKN
+390 EKVRLKSLLLKN

-409 KDIYKSF
+409 KDVYKSF

-456 FLLTNI
+456 FLLTSI

-477 DYTLLQYKIIKI
+477 DYTLLQYKIIKL
-489 LFRNSDFTILGDI
+489 LFRNTDFTILGDV

-522 DGVSKYVEL
+522 DGISKYVEL

-547 ILNLKHSSAVRRNNN
+547 ILDLKHSSAVRRNNN
-562 IPVEI
+562 IPI
-567 FDTLDYEIL
+567 KTYDKLDYNLL
-576 IDKINYLKNKYNSV
+576 INKINELKYKYNSV
-590 AVITK
+590 AIITK
-595 SIEEANLIH
+595 SIDEAQIVYG
-604 DNIQEQI
+604 NIKNKI
-611 SDINIVDLDTEKFN
+611 NDINIVDIDTDKFN
-625 KNLIIIPAY
+625 KNFLIIPAY

-669 IFNSTK
+669 IFNNK

>member
-1 MGISK
+1 MSISK
-6 NDLLLENK
+6 NDLLLEK
-14 KLESTI
+14 QKLESTI
-20 DIVRKQI
+20 SIVRKQI
-27 STLSTDLYDKETKLK
+27 SILSADLYDKETKLR

-57 AEMKTLRTSND
+57 AEMKTLRSSND

-95 IDFKTNET
+95 IDFKTNNIL
-103 EDKIYIGIT
+103 DKIYIGIT

-136 GVGQANYKSPDG
+136 GVGVASYNSPDG
-148 IVEGEITL
+148 KIDGEIIL

-162 NNGKLDNV
+162 SDGKLDNV

-176 IDDEVLQSVLKEN
+176 IDDDVLQKVLKEN

-200 IQQEQNAVI
+200 IQQEQNVVI

-233 RIAYLLYKLDYLTS
+233 RIAYLLYKLEYLNS

-291 YRVEPYSEFL
+291 YRVESYSEFL

-306 NEYQNNELIKYKLSD
+306 NEYQNNDLIKYKLSD
-321 NIIQILENYAKTIT
+321 EIIPILENYAKTIT
-335 NLTRFIND
+335 NLTRFINN
-343 ITYKEQTISKEEL
+343 ITYKEQVIDKEEL
-356 NDLLKNRYNKF
+356 NDLLHNRYNKF
-367 NLFDRFDYI
+367 NLFDKFDYI

-381 NRYYSGKKQ
+381 NRYYDGKKQ
-390 DNVRIKSLLLKN
+390 DKVRLKALLLKN
-402 INTTTNM
+402 INITIKM

-416 YDSQEFLNDYNGYFN
+416 FDSQEFLNNYKGYFN

-456 FLLTNI
+456 FLLSNI

-477 DYTLLQYKIIKI
+477 DYTLLQYKIIKL
-489 LFRNSDFTILGDI
+489 LFRNTDFTILGDV

-508 FYKYDNLNILENIF
+508 FYKYNNLNMLENVF

-547 ILNLKHSSAVRRNNN
+547 ILGLKYFSAVRRNNN
-562 IPVEI
+562 IPVKVY
-567 FDTLDYEIL
+567 DKVDYKL
-576 IDKINYLKNKYNSV
+576 LTDKINDLRSKYNSV
-590 AVITK
+590 ALITK
-595 SIEEANLIH
+595 SIEEAQIIY
-604 DNIQEQI
+604 DNIKSNI
-611 SDINIVDLDTEKFN
+611 SDINIVDIDTDKFN
-625 KNLIIIPAY
+625 KNFLIIPAY

-669 IFNSTK
+669 IFNNN